1 MKKNYQILIRCL
13 AGAGFLLLIISMV
26 VKREPEK
33 SILRF
38 VGLVMALSL
47 LIQVMVFKT
56 KPDVFK
62 DKPGEPD
69 A

>member
-1 MKKNYQILIRCL
+1 VKKNYQILIRCL
-13 AGAGFLLLIISMV
+13 AVVGFLLVIISMV

-38 VGLVMALSL
+38 VGLVMSLSL
-47 LIQVMVFKT
+47 LIQAMLFKT
-56 KPDVFK
+56 KPGVFK
-62 DKPGEPD
+62 DKPGNPD